1 MTDEMLANLLMFG
14 GLIGGLWAYAQL
26 GTWVTQGLSAV
37 THNTLSWLVYT
48 LSLVILFMG
57 LFIVA

>member
-14 GLIGGLWAYAQL
+14 GLIGGLLAYAQL
-26 GTWVTQGLSAV
+26 GTWVNQSLS
-37 THNTLSWLVYT
+37 TTDPKILSWLVYT

-57 LFIVA
+57 LFIVT